1 MIINNIADFKLSI
14 NSMLNKVK
22 SYHYDG
28 AIKRVNNHCRSIFI
42 ADADDYEID
51 TGTCTDNLLT

>member
-1 MIINNIADFKLSI
+1 MIINNIADFKLSM

-28 AIKRVNNHCRSIFI
+28 AINRVKNHRRSI

>member
-28 AIKRVNNHCRSIFI
+28 AINRVNNHCRSI

-51 TGTCTDNLLT
+51 TGTCTDNY

>member
-1 MIINNIADFKLSI
+1 
-14 NSMLNKVK
+14 MLNKVK

-28 AIKRVNNHCRSIFI
+28 AINRVNNHCRSI

-51 TGTCTDNLLT
+51 TGTCTDNY